1 MECRNK
7 IKHNVER
14 EKQRQ
19 KKTQRTSEINTGSN
33 ERKMT
38 EENKIRE

>member
-14 EKQRQ
+14 EKQR
-19 KKTQRTSEINTGSN
+19 KKKKQRTIEINTGSN